1 MHNTTFRSESNRNKG
16 TASGT
21 RTLLT
26 MPSYQVCCERH
37 NTVRMIVVFNVT
49 EIDYLHTG
57 DINGMIPTF
66 AKTRANSIVTRF
78 AYIYQYDQDRL
89 EVK

>member
-1 MHNTTFRSESNRNKG
+1 M
-16 TASGT
+16 
-21 RTLLT
+21 
-26 MPSYQVCCERH
+26 
-37 NTVRMIVVFNVT
+37 VFNVT

-78 AYIYQYDQDRL
+78 AYIYQYDQDHL